1 MQNPCQNVK
10 LTHAKQVKFR
20 AILKKTSKTTFYNDQ
35 PRKNLKKPLFPKI
48 SKILK
53 NNKKTNW

>member
-1 MQNPCQNVK
+1 M
-10 LTHAKQVKFR
+10 ASKFFEE
-20 AILKKTSKTTFYNDQ
+20 TSKTTFYNDQ

>member
-1 MQNPCQNVK
+1 MV
-10 LTHAKQVKFR
+10 T
-20 AILKKTSKTTFYNDQ
+20 LKKKPTVTYDLAAGKTSKTTFYNDQ

-53 NNKKTNW
+53 NNKKTKLVIGH